1 MGGRWHRWMIQAN
14 KKQMAGQSPGAV
26 NFCLSEEGGL
36 KIQNSKT
43 KIQGRFNDQFA
54 QWGVD

>member
-1 MGGRWHRWMIQAN
+1 MIQAN

-43 KIQGRFNDQFA
+43 KIQGRFNVQFA